1 MAERDPEILDK
12 LDLVVSLLKAQ
23 DDRLRA
29 MEARQERTEAWQQKT
44 EAWQEK
50 TEAWQRDVQGKVAQ
64 MEDAQQAMRGDIREV
79 KGQLSIMLTWLQS
92 MDQRFSALM
101 APVTPP
107 RKPAAE

>member
-1 MAERDPEILDK
+1 MGCAMAERDPEILDK

-29 MEARQERTEAWQQKT
+29 MEARQERTEAWQH
-44 EAWQEK
+44 E
-50 TEAWQRDVQGKVAQ
+50 VQDKIGH
-64 MEDAQQAMRGDIREV
+64 MENAQQAMRGDIREV

-92 MDQRFSALM
+92 MDQRFSVLM